1 MRWSAMSP
9 GFSDVAST
17 PAAGVNSISQPH
29 GRRSWADSLA
39 SRTPRE
45 REDFLDTLSPNA
57 LAALPYLF
65 EVWARPDHQLPPG
78 GDWSTWVVL
87 GGRGSGKTRAGA
99 EWVRAQVE
107 GPLPESPG
115 AARRVALVAETWEQ
129 AREVMVFGESGL
141 MALTPPDRRPL
152 FVATRRMLVWPN
164 GAEARLFSAADPESL
179 RGPQFDLA
187 WSDEL
192 AKWRRGDDAWN
203 MLQFCLRLGERPR
216 QVVTTT
222 PRDRALLR
230 SILTEPTTV
239 STTAPTSANRA
250 YLARGFL
257 DAVMRRFRGTWQGRQ
272 ELDGEL
278 LGEAPGALFTRGR
291 IDAARV
297 GQAPAL
303 DRVVVA
309 VDPPVTS
316 GVASDGCGIVVVGRA
331 GDAFYVLADLSLRR
345 ASPKQWAQ
353 RVADA
358 ARDWKVDRIVAEVN
372 QGGDLVVQA
381 IQAVDRHAP
390 VAQVRATRGKAV
402 RAEPVSMLYEQGLVR
417 HVGEFPALEDELCG
431 FGGGGRSPDRVDALV
446 WAITELARPEG
457 SGPRIRLL

>member
-1 MRWSAMSP
+1 M
-9 GFSDVAST
+9 
-17 PAAGVNSISQPH
+17 
-29 GRRSWADSLA
+29 ADSLA
-39 SRTPRE
+39 SLPQRARD
-45 REDFLDTLSPNA
+45 DFLGALSANA
-57 LAALPYLF
+57 LGALPYLF
-65 EVWARPDHQLPPG
+65 EVWARPDHQLAPE
-78 GDWSTWVVL
+78 GDWSTWVVM

-107 GPLPESPG
+107 GATPDAPG
-115 AARRVALVAETWEQ
+115 LARRVALVAETWAQ

-141 MALTPPDRRPL
+141 MAVTPPDRRPL
-152 FVATRRMLVWPN
+152 YVASRRLLVWPN
-164 GAEARLFSAADPESL
+164 GAEARLYSAADPESL

-192 AKWRRGDDAWN
+192 AKWRRGEEAWN
-203 MLQFCLRLGERPR
+203 MLQLCLRLGERPR

-230 SILTEPTTV
+230 AILADPATV
-239 STTAPTSANRA
+239 ATTAPTEANRA
-250 YLARGFL
+250 HLARGFL
-257 DAVMRRFRGTWQGRQ
+257 EAVTRRFRGTWQGRQ

-278 LGEAPGALFTRGR
+278 LGEAPGALFTRSR

-297 GQAPAL
+297 AQAPAL

-316 GVASDGCGIVVVGRA
+316 HAASDGCGIVVAGRA

-345 ASPKQWAQ
+345 ASPRHWAQ
-353 RVADA
+353 RVVEA
-358 ARDWKVDRIVAEVN
+358 AREWKVDRIVAEVN
-372 QGGDLVVQA
+372 QGGDLVAQA

-417 HVGEFPALEDELCG
+417 HVGEHPALEDELCG

-457 SGPRIRLL
+457 AGPRVRLL

>member
-1 MRWSAMSP
+1 MNP
-9 GFSDVAST
+9 GCSDAAST
-17 PAAGVNSISQPH
+17 PPAADGSISPPR
-29 GRRSWADSLA
+29 GRRSSADWLA
-39 SRTPRE
+39 SLPPSE
-45 REDFLDTLSPNA
+45 RDAFLDALSPNA

-65 EVWARPDHQLPPG
+65 EFWARPDHQLPPE

-107 GPLPESPG
+107 GPTPDAPG
-115 AARRVALVAETWEQ
+115 AARRVALVAETWAQ

-141 MALTPPDRRPL
+141 MAVSPPDRKPL
-152 FVATRRMLVWPN
+152 YVATRRMLVWPN

-192 AKWRRGDDAWN
+192 AKWRRGDEAWN
-203 MLQFCLRLGERPR
+203 MLQLCLRLGERPR

-230 SILTEPTTV
+230 AVLADPATV
-239 STTAPTSANRA
+239 STTAPTQANRA
-250 YLARGFL
+250 FLARGFL
-257 DAVMRRFRGTWQGRQ
+257 DSVTRRFKGTWQGRQ
-272 ELDGEL
+272 ELEGEL
-278 LGEAPGALFTRGR
+278 LGEAPGALFTRSR

-297 GQAPAL
+297 GSAPAL
-303 DRVVVA
+303 DRIVVA

-316 GVASDGCGIVVVGRA
+316 GAGSDGCGIVVAGRA

-345 ASPKQWAQ
+345 ASPRQWAERAAQ
-353 RVADA
+353 A
-358 ARDWKVDRIVAEVN
+358 ARDWKADRLVAEVN
-372 QGGDLVVQA
+372 QGGDLVAQA
-381 IQAVDRHAP
+381 IRSVDRHAP
-390 VAQVRATRGKAV
+390 VSTVRATRGKAV

-431 FGGGGRSPDRVDALV
+431 FGGGGRSPDRLDALV

-457 SGPRIRLL
+457 DGPRVRLL